1 MRKEREGGG
10 RKEEGEGG
18 KREEEEEGE
27 RENITRCECMFTNG
41 Q

>member
-1 MRKEREGGG
+1 MRKEREGRG